1 MAKSASNLASMSV
14 DALLRLRDD
23 IGATLNQK
31 SRELQAQL
39 QRLGVLGAARAA
51 QVGLILEGV

>member
-14 DALLRLRDD
+14 DALLRLRDE

-31 SRELQAQL
+31 SRDLQAKL
-39 QRLGVLGAARAA
+39 QRLGVGAGPRR
-51 QVGLILEGV
+51 